1 MSYPTS
7 PDTSL
12 YLIARG
18 KMYAGAW
25 SGSIPPN
32 FDTGLTELGNVN
44 DCNLVPTEEA
54 LDHYSTQEG
63 VRNKDL
69 SITLEEGYT
78 LEFELDEISLFNI
91 KMFFRATQSGNELR
105 AMQALS
111 KNYAIKVV
119 NSNPNEGGP
128 VLTWKLWKV
137 KLSPNGPFSL
147 ITSGEDWSVMSFT
160 GEGLSD
166 TANHATSP
174 YFSIVY
180 ATTTTT

>member
-25 SGSIPPN
+25 VGSTPPN

-44 DCNLVPTEEA
+44 DCSLQPNEEL
-54 LDHYSTQEG
+54 LDHFSTQEG
-63 VRNKDL
+63 VRTKDL
-69 SITLEEGYT
+69 TITLEESYT
-78 LEFELDEISLFNI
+78 LEFELDEISLFNL

-111 KNYAIKVV
+111 TNYAVKIVQ
-119 NSNPNEGGP
+119 SNPLSGGP
-128 VLTWKLWKV
+128 VLTWKCWKV
-137 KLSPNGPFSL
+137 KLTPNGPFSL

-160 GEGLSD
+160 GEGLAD
-166 TANHATSP
+166 TANHASSP
-174 YFSIVY
+174 YFSITY
-180 ATTTTT
+180 ATTTTS